1 MYQAMGEIYHNCNY
15 EVAGIAL
22 SMPGAVNSEVGNIEG
37 ASALDYIHGP
47 NIKEDLQNASTQKFQ
62 LKTTLT
68 VQH

>member
-37 ASALDYIHGP
+37 ASCFRLYPWAEYQRGST
-47 NIKEDLQNASTQKFQ
+47 KTLQHKSFN
-62 LKTTLT
+62 
-68 VQH
+68 